1 MVLMKAFIDQ
11 IYMEFVYIDYKR
23 YPEHVVINEK

>member
-11 IYMEFVYIDYKR
+11 IYGICYIDYKR